1 MLTVSNLS
9 LHFGGR
15 TLFDGIT
22 FQIVRTDRI
31 GLVGRNGAG
40 KSTLLKVLTGFQK
53 PDNGDISTP
62 KDFEIGYLPQDINSQ
77 STKTVYEETKTAFS
91 KFLALETELKSLSH
105 QMETRTDYDSDSY
118 MDLITVYGEKDAL
131 FHMMGSHNIDE
142 EIEKILKGLGFE
154 PKDMQTPV
162 SELSGGWQM
171 RIELAKIL
179 LQKPDLIL
187 FDEPTNHLDIH
198 SITWLENFLR
208 DYDGA
213 ILLISHDKAFLNN
226 VTNRTIEIFNGD
238 IDDYK
243 ANYSKYIDLRKE
255 RKANQIN
262 AKKNQEREIR
272 QIERNIERFR
282 AKASKAAF
290 AQSLVKKLDKLD
302 IIEVD
307 EEDVSKMNLR
317 FPDAVPSGKVVLEV
331 KGAIKKYGNKTI
343 IHNESFYVDKG
354 DRIAFVGKNGTGKTT
369 LSRMIAGDLDFEGD
383 IKRGYNVH
391 LGYYAQHQAETL
403 DGNKTVFETIDE
415 AATGE
420 MRTKVRTLLGCFLF
434 SGEDVEK
441 KVKVL
446 SGGEKGRV
454 AMAKLLLEPMNLLI
468 LDEPTNHLDMVSKE
482 TLKLAL
488 KEYKGTLILV
498 SHDRDFLQGL
508 TNRIMEFTDTGIKE
522 HVGDIYDFLEEK
534 KAEDFRE
541 YERAKNGN
549 IPLAKLNSRAEAKKQ
564 NAAPHKPDDKE
575 AKALKNK
582 ASKLE
587 NQISELDNKIEEF
600 EKKLKDPESFKEV
613 GNDPSFYK
621 KYEAVKQEQA
631 QLMKDWEDVL
641 EQIG

>member
-1 MLTVSNLS
+1 MLTVSNLE

-15 TLFDGIT
+15 TIFDGIT

-40 KSTLLKVLTGFQK
+40 KSTLLKVLTGFYK
-53 PDNGDISTP
+53 PDGGDISFP
-62 KDFEIGYLPQDINSQ
+62 KDFEIGYLPQDININTDKS
-77 STKTVYEETKTAFS
+77 VYEETKSAFA
-91 KFLALETELKSLSH
+91 KFLALEEEVAKLALE
-105 QMETRTDYDSDSY
+105 METRTDYDTDSF
-118 MDLITVYGEKDAL
+118 MDLINLFNEKDSQL
-131 FHMMGSHNIDE
+131 HLMGSHNIDE
-142 EIEKILKGLGFE
+142 EIGKILKGLGFKPE
-154 PKDMQTPV
+154 EFDKPV
-162 SELSGGWQM
+162 ATFSGGWQM

-198 SITWLENFLR
+198 SITWLENFLK

-243 ANYSKYIDLRKE
+243 ANYSKYIELRVERKE
-255 RKANQIN
+255 QQIN

-272 QIERNIERFR
+272 QMERNIERFK
-282 AKASKAAF
+282 AKASKASF
-290 AQSLVKKLDKLD
+290 AQSLMKKLDKID

-307 EEDVSKMNLR
+307 VEDISKMNIR

-331 KGAIKKYGNKTI
+331 KNASKSYGPKQVI
-343 IHNESFYVDKG
+343 QNESFYVDKG
-354 DRIAFVGKNGTGKTT
+354 DRIAFLGKNGMGKTT
-369 LSRMIAGDLDFEGD
+369 MSRMIAGDLDYDGE
-383 IKRGYNVH
+383 IRMGYNVH
-391 LGYYAQHQAETL
+391 LGYYAQHQAEVL

-415 AATGE
+415 AAVGD

-446 SGGEKGRV
+446 SGGEKGRL
-454 AMAKLLLEPMNLLI
+454 AMCKLLLEPMNLLI

-488 KEYKGTLILV
+488 KEYQGTLILI

-508 TNRIMEFTDTGIKE
+508 TNRIFEFGENGIKE
-522 HVGDIYDFLEEK
+522 HIGDINDFLEEK
-534 KAEDFRE
+534 KAENFRE
-541 YERAKNGN
+541 YESEKAQN
-549 IPLAKLNSRAEAKKQ
+549 KLDKASN
-564 NAAPHKPDDKE
+564 NVPAPKPTNTAPVANDKDL
-575 AKALKNK
+575 KALKNK
-582 ASKLE
+582 ATKLE
-587 NQISELDNKIEEF
+587 NSIAEIDIQIASF
-600 EKKLKDPESFKEV
+600 EDKLKDPEQFQKVSADA
-613 GNDPSFYK
+613 NFYK
-621 KYEAVKQEQA
+621 QYEDAKATQSKLMQE
-631 QLMKDWEDVL
+631 WEEVIG
-641 EQIG
+641 QIEG

>member
-1 MLTVSNLS
+1 VLTVSNLS

-53 PDNGDISTP
+53 QDNGDISTP
-62 KDFEIGYLPQDINSQ
+62 KGFEIGYLPQDINSH
-77 STKTVYEETKTAFS
+77 STKSIYEETKTAFS
-91 KFLALETELKSLSH
+91 KFLALENELKELSH

-118 MDLITVYGEKDAL
+118 MDLITLYGEKDTQ

-162 SELSGGWQM
+162 NELSGGWQM

-255 RKANQIN
+255 RKENQIN

-290 AQSLVKKLDKLD
+290 AQSLVKKLDKID

-307 EEDVSKMNLR
+307 AEDVSKMNIR
-317 FPDAVPSGKVVLEV
+317 FPDSIPSGKIVLEV
-331 KGAIKKYGNKTI
+331 KNASKKYGDKTV
-343 IHNESFYVDKG
+343 IHHESFYIDKG
-354 DRIAFVGKNGTGKTT
+354 DRIAFVGKNGMGKTT
-369 LSRMIAGDLDFEGD
+369 LSRMIAGDLTYEGE
-383 IKRGYNVH
+383 IKMGYNVH

-508 TNRIMEFTDTGIKE
+508 TNRIMEFTDQGIKE
-522 HVGDIYDFLEEK
+522 HVGDIYDFLEAK
-534 KAEDFRE
+534 KAEDFRA
-541 YERAKNGN
+541 YEQAKNGVV
-549 IPLAKLNSRAEAKKQ
+549 PLAKLNTNVAAKKTTT
-564 NAAPHKPDDKE
+564 AVSKPDDKE

-587 NQISELDNKIEEF
+587 NQIAEWDNKIEVF
-600 EKKLKDPESFKEV
+600 EKKLKDPVLFKEV
-613 GNDPSFYK
+613 GNDPDFYK
-621 KYEAVKQEQA
+621 KYDAIKQEQLS
-631 QLMKDWEDVL
+631 LMKEWEMVL
-641 EQIG
+641 GQIG